1 MSSSIKPRLGKG
13 LEALIPKSFLASG
26 KTVINIPITEIK
38 PNAFQPRLHFDADAL
53 RSLSES
59 IKQHGLAQPVLVR
72 RSDIGYELIAGERR
86 YRACLLVGLEVIP
99 AIVKDMS
106 DRESLKIAL
115 IENLEREN
123 LTPIEEA
130 KGYQRLMGE
139 FEMTHQAL
147 AEMFSKS
154 RSAVTNKLR
163 LLKLPELVQRA
174 LNDGSLSEG
183 HARSLLSLEAEVDI
197 LSQFQK
203 LRENQV
209 NVRELEKIIAGSSP
223 KSSKSVEVS
232 DRQLGLFGQME
243 SQLTDKFK
251 MPFKIKPGRR
261 GGKVEIKFSSQAELR
276 ALYQALTTVYRS

>member
-38 PNAFQPRLHFDADAL
+38 PNAFQPRLHFDPDAL

-59 IKQHGLAQPVLVR
+59 IRQHGLAQPVLVR

-86 YRACLLVGLEVIP
+86 YRACLLARLEVIP

-130 KGYQRLMGE
+130 KGYQRLMVE

-163 LLKLPELVQRA
+163 LLKLPGLVQDA
-174 LNDGSLSEG
+174 LNNGSLSEG
-183 HARSLLSLEAEVDI
+183 HARSLLSLESEADI

-203 LRENQV
+203 LQENQV
-209 NVRELEKIIAGSSP
+209 NVRELEKIIAGASP
-223 KSSKSVEVS
+223 KSPKAVEVS
-232 DRQLGLFGQME
+232 DRQLGLFGEME
-243 SQLTDKFK
+243 SELTEKYK
-251 MPFKIKPGRR
+251 MPFKIKPSRR
-261 GGKVEIKFSSQAELR
+261 GGKVEIKFSSQAELK